1 MIKLIKLSKEFKPF
15 PVYSDRQ
22 GWDSL
27 PGEIKNFNKNEGKR
41 LKGREWESLPATM
54 YMDFVRNGNRSRYE
68 ERYFRRRSDI
78 IKLVLAECIEAKG
91 EYLDDIINGLW
102 LLCEESTWV
111 LPAHNN
117 RIHGGYRKG
126 PPELVDFEERVYIDL
141 FAAETGSL
149 LSWVYYFLGDAI
161 DSIAPLVKRRIEV
174 EMERR
179 ILRPYLE
186 SSDFDWMG
194 LNHENP
200 VNNWNPWINS
210 NIIVAFLVF
219 AKVFPRAEEGVN
231 KAIRSAN
238 RFISFYADDG
248 GCDEGPGY
256 FNAAGASFYDCI
268 EELSHVTDVSYL
280 YRDPKIRNMVSYIY
294 KVYIGK
300 NHYVNYADAPPKL
313 SPPVGLLERAA
324 RETGETALLGF
335 TDYLKENQFCV
346 SDTCPSRMGTILFR
360 VFSNIFS
367 AGKNE
372 TTEAAFKLPVSTW
385 FKGIEVA
392 VCRDSS
398 SDTAGFFFSAKGGH
412 NGESHN
418 HNDIGNFILYVDSQ
432 PVIIDA
438 GVETYTKFT
447 FSDKRYGIWTM
458 RSSYHNA
465 PVINGKEQL
474 PGRDRKARNVSFA
487 DDGNEARF
495 SLDIAGAYPEDAGI
509 TGWHR
514 EFLFTRGRGLI
525 LRDSYSLV
533 HCSTAVELNF
543 ICHDR
548 PGTAAGLVSLSG
560 LLKLEFD
567 EAVFS
572 PEIDEIPLEDS
583 KIRKD
588 WNKDTIYRLRLVC
601 RNRDTSGKFIVKFSR
616 I

>member
-1 MIKLIKLSKEFKPF
+1 MIKLIQLSKEFKPF
-15 PVYSDRQ
+15 PVYSDRR
-22 GWDSL
+22 GWDTL
-27 PGEIKNFNKNEGKR
+27 PGEIKTFSKNEGEH

-54 YMDFVRNGNRSRYE
+54 YMDFYRNGNRSRYE

-78 IKLVLAECIEAKG
+78 IKLVLAECVEARG
-91 EYLDDIINGLW
+91 EYLDDIINGVW

-117 RIHGGYRKG
+117 SIHDK
-126 PPELVDFEERVYIDL
+126 PQKAPDELMDFEERIYIDL

-161 DSIAPLVKRRIEV
+161 GSIAPLVKRRIEAEV
-174 EMERR
+174 ERR

-186 SSDFDWMG
+186 SGDFGWMG

-210 NIIVAFLVF
+210 NIIVTFLVF

-238 RFISFYADDG
+238 RFIFFYADDG

-280 YRDPKIRNMVSYIY
+280 YQDPKIRNMVSYIY

-324 RETGETALLGF
+324 RETGEAALLGF
-335 TDYLKENQFCV
+335 TAYLKENQFCV
-346 SDTCPSRMGTILFR
+346 PDTCPSRMGTILFR

-367 AGKNE
+367 AGK
-372 TTEAAFKLPVSTW
+372 TGTEEAVFKLPASTW

-398 SDTAGFFFSAKGGH
+398 SGTVGFFFSAKGGH
-412 NGESHN
+412 NSESHN
-418 HNDIGNFILYVDSQ
+418 HNDIGNFILYADGE

-447 FSDKRYGIWTM
+447 FSDKRYDIWTM
-458 RSSYHNA
+458 RSSYHNT
-465 PVINGKEQL
+465 PTINGKEQV
-474 PGRDRKARNVSFA
+474 PGRDHKARNVSFA
-487 DDGNEARF
+487 DRGAEARF
-495 SLDIAGAYPEDAGI
+495 SLDIADAYPEDAGI
-509 TGWHR
+509 LNWHR
-514 EFLFTRGRGLI
+514 EFLFIRGGGLS
-525 LRDSYSLV
+525 LCDSYSLAY
-533 HCSTAVELNF
+533 CRSALELNF

-548 PGTAAGLVSLSG
+548 PGITGGLVSLSG

-572 PEIDEIPLEDS
+572 AETDEIPLEDP
-583 KIRKD
+583 KIRRD
-588 WNKDTIYRLRLVC
+588 WNKDALYRLRLVC
-601 RNRDTSGKFIVKFSR
+601 KNRDSSGKFTVKFSR